1 MTQKEQLFESCETY
15 LNERIDRISAALKDL
30 EADLENETKSSAGDK
45 YETGREMINLEWNKL
60 SVQLQQFRRL
70 NETLEMAKSRPVTG
84 SIQLGSLVK
93 TSVANYFIAIPAGT
107 GETEVRIFSFVLVQI
122 PLLRRC
128 SWGKGKVMVLILME
142 SSLAFSRWSNI
153 LALQSPSQ
161 KLL

>member
-84 SIQLGSLVK
+84 SIQLGSLVQ
-93 TSVANYFIAIPAGT
+93 TSVANYFIAIPAGQVKL
-107 GETEVRIFSFVLVQI
+107 GEDIFFCIGANSPIAQVFL
-122 PLLRRC
+122 
-128 SWGKGKVMVLILME
+128 GKRQGDALNFNGKQLSILSVE
-142 SSLAFSRWSNI
+142 
-153 LALQSPSQ
+153 
-161 KLL
+161 

>member
-84 SIQLGSLVK
+84 SIQLGSLVQ
-93 TSVANYFIAIPAGT
+93 TSVANYFIAIPAGQVKLK
-107 GETEVRIFSFVLVQI
+107 EEVFFCIGANSPIAQVFL
-122 PLLRRC
+122 
-128 SWGKGKVMVLILME
+128 GKRQGDALNFNGKQLSILSVE
-142 SSLAFSRWSNI
+142 
-153 LALQSPSQ
+153 
-161 KLL
+161 